1 MNQELKTFDFK
12 FISHKIIEEI
22 YKTIITSPDFKKNI
36 MELVSLNCNKENK
49 IFFKYILNILIAPDP
64 NYRLSMREL
73 NKLINIYFESPDY
86 VKLKK
91 NPILIYNWIEEIFIS
106 NENNIKSI
114 SIISNI
120 LNKHNFTKFQRR
132 FIINKTIKLI
142 NLYSNLF
149 NYEKFDKI
157 FIISCLQLILYVTY
171 TCVIKIKNDDEMN
184 ENIKK
189 EIKNIINK
197 LYCTSDA
204 KQPIIFP
211 IPTFYE

>member
-1 MNQELKTFDFK
+1 
-12 FISHKIIEEI
+12 
-22 YKTIITSPDFKKNI
+22 

-49 IFFKYILNILIAPDP
+49 IFFKYILNILITSDP
-64 NYRLSMREL
+64 NYRLSMKEL
-73 NKLINIYFESPDY
+73 NELINIYFKSPDY
-86 VKLKK
+86 IKLKK

-120 LNKHNFTKFQRR
+120 LNKHNFTKYQRR
-132 FIINKTIKLI
+132 FVINKTIKLI

-149 NYEKFDKI
+149 NYEKLDKI

-211 IPTFYE
+211 IPAFYE